1 MLSPD
6 DVLAA
11 DGRLAARLPGWE
23 SRPEQ
28 LAMARA
34 VDAAIGE
41 RRHLICEAGTGVGKS
56 LAYLVPAVLAV
67 TADQEPDAP
76 QVPAADDDD
85 PFAQPPAGAR
95 PRRVVISTNT
105 IALQEQL
112 VGKDVPLV
120 ASVMPREFSAVLAKG
135 RGNYISLRRLEVA
148 QQRAGSLFRDDGE
161 VAELQR
167 IAGWAKT
174 TLDGSLAD
182 LPITPMHGVWDE
194 VQSDSGNCMGRAC
207 PHHQQ
212 CHYMTARRRLAG
224 AHVVIVNHALF
235 FSDLA
240 LRRSGASL
248 LPAYDIVVLDEA
260 HTVEA
265 VASEH
270 LGVSLS
276 NMAVE
281 RVLAKL
287 YNDRTHR
294 GLLVHY
300 KLEALAHE
308 VTRCRI
314 TAEAFFDALLD
325 AAATSDRRQQAG
337 GPQAAGP
344 WRIEKPQLIP
354 DTLGDALASL
364 SKKIRNAADGISAE
378 AERQDFHAAADRLAS
393 CAGSLQTWLA
403 QDVAGSVWWV
413 EAARGRGGRRRIR
426 MASAPVDVGE
436 TLRQELFGRV
446 GSVILSSA
454 TLSTG
459 GHCGPSDIDSAVEG
473 GEIEID
479 IHADEAPRT
488 HGSQINDAFAYTR
501 GRLGLENAEGV
512 QFGSPFDYPRQ
523 VELVVVE
530 GMPEP
535 AEKAAFERKSLEMI
549 RRYLTETDGSALV
562 LFTSHEALTHAT
574 RELAGWCG
582 ARGYRLVS
590 QADGLPKSRMLEIF
604 REGPKGVLFGADSF
618 WQGIDLPGEQLVNVI
633 ITRLPFAVPDRPLV
647 AARIEAIRG
656 AGGNP
661 FFDFQLPEAIIK
673 LKQGFGRL
681 VRRRDDHGIVVL
693 LDPRVRTK
701 AYGRL
706 VLESLP
712 PARLRVDSADGQQVP
727 VSKMSRLA

>member
-11 DGRLAARLPGWE
+11 DGRLAARLTGWE
-23 SRPEQ
+23 SRPQQ

-34 VDAAIGE
+34 VEAAIRE
-41 RRHLICEAGTGVGKS
+41 RRHLLCEAGTGVGKS

-76 QVPAADDDD
+76 KLPAADDDD
-85 PFAQPPAGAR
+85 PFAQPPPGAR

-135 RGNYISLRRLEVA
+135 RGNYVSLRRLEVA
-148 QQRAGSLFRDDGE
+148 QQRAGSLFRDDAE

-174 TLDGSLAD
+174 TLDGSRAD
-182 LPITPMHGVWDE
+182 LPMVPLPGVWDE
-194 VQSDSGNCMGRAC
+194 VQSDSANCMGRAC

-260 HTVEA
+260 HTIEA

-270 LGVSLS
+270 LGIGLS
-276 NMAVE
+276 NVAIE
-281 RVLAKL
+281 RVLATL
-287 YNDRTHR
+287 YNDRSHR

-314 TAEAFFDALLD
+314 AAEAFFDQLLE
-325 AAATSDRRQQAG
+325 AAAAGDRRQQAG
-337 GPQAAGP
+337 GL
-344 WRIEKPQLIP
+344 WRVDKPGLIP

-364 SKKIRNAADGISAE
+364 SKKIRNAADGVSAE
-378 AERQDFHAAADRLAS
+378 AERQDFHAAADRLAGS
-393 CAGSLQTWLA
+393 AGSIQTWLE
-403 QDVAGSVWWV
+403 QGLPGSVWWV
-413 EAARGRGGRRRIR
+413 EAARGRRGRRRIR
-426 MASAPVDVGE
+426 LASAPVDVGE
-436 TLRQELFGRV
+436 TLREELFGRV
-446 GSVILSSA
+446 GTVILSSA
-454 TLSTG
+454 TLSTAGPG
-459 GHCGPSDIDSAVEG
+459 GRTVGDDG
-473 GEIEID
+473 DGNGEQEFD
-479 IHADEAPRT
+479 LDGNPLS
-488 HGSQINDAFAYTR
+488 SQAGTRGTDAFAYAR
-501 GRLGLENAEGV
+501 GRLGLAAAEGV
-512 QFGSPFDYPRQ
+512 QFGSPFDYQRQ

-530 GMPEP
+530 GMPDP
-535 AEKAAFERKSLEMI
+535 SDKAAYERRSLEMI
-549 RRYLTETDGSALV
+549 RRYLAETDGRALV
-562 LFTSHEALTHAT
+562 LFTSHEALAHAS

-582 ARGYRLVS
+582 GRGYRLVS
-590 QADGLPKSRMLEIF
+590 QADGLPKSRMLELF
-604 REGPKGVLFGADSF
+604 REGPKGVLLGADSF

-647 AARIEAIRG
+647 AARIEAIRQ

-661 FFDFQLPEAIIK
+661 FFEFQLPEAVIK

-681 VRRRDDHGIVVL
+681 VRRRDDHGIVVI

-701 AYGRL
+701 AYGRH

-712 PARLRVDSADGQQVP
+712 PARLRIDSVDGKAAAWS
-727 VSKMSRLA
+727 

>member
-34 VDAAIGE
+34 VDAAIRE
-41 RRHLICEAGTGVGKS
+41 RRHLMCEAGTGVGKS

-67 TADQEPDAP
+67 TADQEAEVPR
-76 QVPAADDDD
+76 QPAADDDD
-85 PFAQPPAGAR
+85 PFAEVPPGAR
-95 PRRVVISTNT
+95 PRRVVVSTNT

-120 ASVMPREFSAVLAKG
+120 SAVMPREFSAVLAKG
-135 RGNYISLRRLEVA
+135 RGNYVSLRRLEVA

-161 VAELQR
+161 VDELR
-167 IAGWAKT
+167 TIAGWAKT

-182 LPITPMHGVWDE
+182 LPVVPMHGVWDE
-194 VQSDSGNCMGRAC
+194 VQSDSANCMGRAC

-224 AHVVIVNHALF
+224 AQVVIVNHALF

-248 LPAYDIVVLDEA
+248 LPAYDIVVFDEA
-260 HTVEA
+260 HTMEA

-270 LGVSLS
+270 LGISLS
-276 NMAVE
+276 NIAVE

-300 KLEALAHE
+300 RLEALMHE

-314 TAEAFFDALLD
+314 ESEAFFDHLLSV
-325 AAATSDRRQQAG
+325 ASQAERSQG
-337 GPQAAGP
+337 GGP
-344 WRIEKPQLIP
+344 WRIEKAGLIP
-354 DTLGDALASL
+354 DTLGEALAAL
-364 SKKIRNAADGISAE
+364 GKKIRNAADGISAE
-378 AERQDFHAAADRLAS
+378 AERQDFHAAADRLAVS
-393 CAGSLQTWLA
+393 AGAIQTWLK
-403 QDVAGSVWWV
+403 QSVPGSVWWV
-413 EAARGRGGRRRIR
+413 EATRGRRGRRRIR
-426 MASAPVDVGE
+426 MASAPIDVGA
-436 TLRQELFGRV
+436 TLREELFGRV

-454 TLSTG
+454 TLSTA
-459 GHCGPSDIDSAVEG
+459 GPRGNKEPD
-473 GEIEID
+473 GEAAFDLDGNPITTD
-479 IHADEAPRT
+479 GDAARP
-488 HGSQINDAFAYTR
+488 DAFSYAR
-501 GRLGLENAEGV
+501 GRLGLEKAQGV
-512 QFGSPFDYPRQ
+512 QFGSPFDYERQ
-523 VELVVVE
+523 VELVLVE
-530 GMPEP
+530 GMPDP
-535 AEKAAFERKSLEMI
+535 SDKAAFERASLEMI
-549 RRYLTETDGSALV
+549 RRYLVETDGAALV
-562 LFTSHEALTHAT
+562 LFTSHEALEHAT
-574 RELAGWCG
+574 RELASWCG
-582 ARGYRLVS
+582 SRGFRLVS
-590 QADGLPKSRMLEIF
+590 QADGLPKSRMLELF
-604 REGPKGVLFGADSF
+604 RAGPKGVLFGADSF
-618 WQGIDLPGEQLVNVI
+618 WQGIDLPGEQLVNVM

-647 AARIEAIRG
+647 AARIEAIRR

-701 AYGRL
+701 AYGRH
-706 VLESLP
+706 VIESLP
-712 PARLRVDSADGQQVP
+712 PARLRIDSFGQTP
-727 VSKMSRLA
+727 STRPW

>member
-34 VDAAIGE
+34 VEAAIRE
-41 RRHLICEAGTGVGKS
+41 RRHLLCEAGTGVGKS
-56 LAYLVPAVLAV
+56 LAYLVPAVLAI
-67 TADQEPDAP
+67 TADQEAEQPP
-76 QVPAADDDD
+76 QPATDDDD
-85 PFAQPPAGAR
+85 PFAEPKARAR

-112 VGKDVPLV
+112 VGKDVPLLS
-120 ASVMPREFSAVLAKG
+120 AVMPREFSAVLAKG
-135 RGNYISLRRLEVA
+135 RGNYLSLRRLEMA
-148 QQRAGSLFRDDGE
+148 QQRAGSLFRDDAE
-161 VAELQR
+161 VAELLA
-167 IAGWAKT
+167 IAGWAKS

-182 LPITPMHGVWDE
+182 LPTVPMHGVWEE
-194 VQSDSGNCMGRAC
+194 VQSDSANCMGRAC

-270 LGVSLS
+270 LGIGLS
-276 NMAVE
+276 NVAVE

-314 TAEAFFDALLD
+314 ESEAFFDQLL
-325 AAATSDRRQQAG
+325 AAAAEAEKNQQAG
-337 GPQAAGP
+337 GP
-344 WRIEKPQLIP
+344 WRIEKPGLIP
-354 DTLGDALASL
+354 DILGEALAAL

-378 AERQDFHAAADRLAS
+378 AERQDFHAAADRLAVS
-393 CAGSLQTWLA
+393 AGAIQTWLK
-403 QDVAGSVWWV
+403 QSVPGSVWWV
-413 EAARGRGGRRRIR
+413 EATRGRRGRRRIR
-426 MASAPVDVGE
+426 MASAPIDVGE
-436 TLRQELFGRV
+436 TLREELFARV

-454 TLSTG
+454 TLSTA
-459 GHCGPSDIDSAVEG
+459 GPAATQDR
-473 GEIEID
+473 
-479 IHADEAPRT
+479 ADEVAFDLDGNQLTPNEVAP
-488 HGSQINDAFAYTR
+488 GSDAFSYAR
-501 GRLGLENAEGV
+501 KRLGLEKAEGV

-530 GMPEP
+530 GMPDP
-535 AEKAAFERKSLEMI
+535 TEKAAFERKSLEMI
-549 RRYLTETDGSALV
+549 RRYLAESDGAALV
-562 LFTSHEALTHAT
+562 LFTSHEALAHAT

-582 ARGYRLVS
+582 SQGYRLVS
-590 QADGLPKSRMLEIF
+590 QAEGLPKSRMLELF

-647 AARIEAIRG
+647 AARIEAIRR

-681 VRRRDDHGIVVL
+681 VRRRDDHGIVVI

-701 AYGRL
+701 AYGRH

-712 PARLRVDSADGQQVP
+712 PARIRVDAVDR
-727 VSKMSRLA
+727 SRSLFEL

>member
-6 DVLAA
+6 DVLAV

-34 VDAAIGE
+34 VEAAIRE
-41 RRHLICEAGTGVGKS
+41 RRHLLCEAGTGVGKS

-67 TADQEPDAP
+67 TADQEDEVPK
-76 QVPAADDDD
+76 VPAGDDDD
-85 PFAQPPAGAR
+85 PFTEPLPEGGR

-112 VGKDVPLV
+112 VDKDVPLV

-135 RGNYISLRRLEVA
+135 RGNYVSLRRLEVA
-148 QQRAGSLFRDDGE
+148 QQRAGSLFRDDAE
-161 VAELQR
+161 VAELEK
-167 IAGWAKT
+167 IAAWAGK
-174 TLDGSLAD
+174 TLDGSRAD
-182 LPITPMHGVWDE
+182 LPMMPLPGVWEE
-194 VQSDSGNCMGRAC
+194 VQSDSANCMGRAC

-235 FSDLA
+235 FADLA

-248 LPAYDIVVLDEA
+248 LPAYDIVVFDEA

-270 LGVSLS
+270 LGIGLS
-276 NMAVE
+276 NAAIE
-281 RVLAKL
+281 RVLTKL

-300 KLEALAHE
+300 QFDALAHE

-314 TAEAFFDALLD
+314 EAEAFFDELL
-325 AAATSDRRQQAG
+325 AAASSAAASGLQQG
-337 GPQAAGP
+337 SGP
-344 WRIEKPQLIP
+344 WRIEQPGLIP

-364 SKKIRNAADGISAE
+364 SKKIRNASEGISAE
-378 AERQDFHAAADRLAS
+378 AERQDFHAAADRLAMS
-393 CAGSLQTWLA
+393 AGAIQTWLK
-403 QDVAGSVWWV
+403 QSVPGSVWWV
-413 EAARGRGGRRRIR
+413 EASRGRGGRRRIR
-426 MASAPVDVGE
+426 LASAPIDVGE
-436 TLRQELFGRV
+436 TLREELFGRV
-446 GSVILSSA
+446 GTVILSSA

-459 GHCGPSDIDSAVEG
+459 GPQRRDSDGEVAFDLDGNVVG
-473 GEIEID
+473 GSGD
-479 IHADEAPRT
+479 ASD
-488 HGSQINDAFAYTR
+488 DAFRYVR
-501 GRLGLENAEGV
+501 GRLGLEKAEGV
-512 QFGSPFDYPRQ
+512 QFGSPFDYQRQ

-530 GMPEP
+530 GMPDP
-535 AEKAAFERKSLEMI
+535 SEKAAFERKSLEMI
-549 RRYLTETDGSALV
+549 RRYLTETDGRALV
-562 LFTSHEALTHAT
+562 LFTSHQALAQAT
-574 RELAGWCG
+574 RDLASWCG

-590 QADGLPKSRMLEIF
+590 QADGLPKSRMLELF
-604 REGPKGVLFGADSF
+604 RQGPKGVLLGADSF
-618 WQGIDLPGEQLVNVI
+618 WQGIDLPGEQLGNVI

-647 AARIEAIRG
+647 AARIEAIRT

-681 VRRRDDHGIVVL
+681 VRRRDDTGIVVI

-701 AYGRL
+701 AYGRH

-712 PARLRVDSADGQQVP
+712 PARLRVDAVDGRRSAAPVP
-727 VSKMSRLA
+727 

>member
-34 VDAAIGE
+34 VEAAIRE
-41 RRHLICEAGTGVGKS
+41 RRHLLCEAGTGVGKS
-56 LAYLVPAVLAV
+56 LAYLVPAVLAI
-67 TADQEPDAP
+67 TADQEAEQPP
-76 QVPAADDDD
+76 QPATDDDD
-85 PFAQPPAGAR
+85 PFAEPKAGAR

-112 VGKDVPLV
+112 VGKDVPLLS
-120 ASVMPREFSAVLAKG
+120 AVMPREFSAVLAKG
-135 RGNYISLRRLEVA
+135 RGNYVSLRRLEMA
-148 QQRAGSLFRDDGE
+148 QQRAGSLFRDDAE
-161 VAELQR
+161 VAELQT
-167 IAGWAKT
+167 IAGWAKS

-182 LPITPMHGVWDE
+182 LPTVPMHGVWEE
-194 VQSDSGNCMGRAC
+194 VQSDSANCMGRAC

-270 LGVSLS
+270 LGIGLS
-276 NMAVE
+276 NVAVE

-314 TAEAFFDALLD
+314 ESEAFFDQLL
-325 AAATSDRRQQAG
+325 AAAAEAEKNQQAG
-337 GPQAAGP
+337 GP
-344 WRIEKPQLIP
+344 WRIEKPGLIP
-354 DTLGDALASL
+354 DILGEALAAL

-378 AERQDFHAAADRLAS
+378 AERQDFHAAADRLAVS
-393 CAGSLQTWLA
+393 AGAIQTWLK
-403 QDVAGSVWWV
+403 QSVPGSVWWV
-413 EAARGRGGRRRIR
+413 EATRGRRGRRRIR
-426 MASAPVDVGE
+426 MASAPIDVGE
-436 TLRQELFGRV
+436 TLREELFARV

-454 TLSTG
+454 TLSTA
-459 GHCGPSDIDSAVEG
+459 GPAATQDR
-473 GEIEID
+473 
-479 IHADEAPRT
+479 ADEVAFDLDGNQLTPNEVAP
-488 HGSQINDAFAYTR
+488 GSDAFSYAR
-501 GRLGLENAEGV
+501 KRLGLEKAEGV

-530 GMPEP
+530 GMPDP
-535 AEKAAFERKSLEMI
+535 TEKAAFERKSLEMI
-549 RRYLTETDGSALV
+549 RRYLAESDGAALV
-562 LFTSHEALTHAT
+562 LFTSHEALAHAT

-582 ARGYRLVS
+582 SQGYRLVS
-590 QADGLPKSRMLEIF
+590 QAEGLPKSRMLELF

-647 AARIEAIRG
+647 AARIEAIRR

-681 VRRRDDHGIVVL
+681 VRRRDDHGIVVI

-701 AYGRL
+701 AYGRH

-712 PARLRVDSADGQQVP
+712 PARIRVDAVDR
-727 VSKMSRLA
+727 SRSLFEL

>member
-11 DGRLAARLPGWE
+11 DGRLAARHPGWE

-34 VDAAIGE
+34 VDAAVRE
-41 RRHLICEAGTGVGKS
+41 RRHLLCEAGTGVGKS
-56 LAYLVPAVLAV
+56 LAYLVPTVLAV
-67 TADQEPDAP
+67 TADQETEVTK
-76 QVPAADDDD
+76 VPATDDDD
-85 PFAQPPAGAR
+85 PFAEPAAGAR

-112 VGKDVPLV
+112 VSKDVPLL

-148 QQRAGSLFRDDGE
+148 QQRAGSLFREDTE
-161 VAELQR
+161 VAELEA
-167 IAGWAKT
+167 IGAWAKK

-182 LPITPMHGVWDE
+182 LPAVPASSVWEE
-194 VQSDSGNCMGRAC
+194 VQSDSANCLGRAC
-207 PHHQQ
+207 SHHQQ
-212 CHYMTARRRLAG
+212 CHYMAARRRLAG

-235 FSDLA
+235 FADLA

-270 LGVSLS
+270 LGIGLS
-276 NMAVE
+276 NIAIE
-281 RVLAKL
+281 RVLTKL

-300 KLEALAHE
+300 KLEPLAHE

-314 TAEAFFDALLD
+314 EAEAFFDELLE
-325 AAATSDRRQQAG
+325 AAAGSEGQKQSS
-337 GPQAAGP
+337 GP
-344 WRIEKPQLIP
+344 WRIEKPGLIP
-354 DTLGDALASL
+354 DSLGDALASL
-364 SKKIRNAADGISAE
+364 SKKIRNAADGISSE
-378 AERQDFHAAADRLAS
+378 SERLDFHAAADRLSAS
-393 CAGSLQTWLA
+393 AGAIQTWLK
-403 QDVAGSVWWV
+403 QGVPGSVWWV
-413 EAARGRGGRRRIR
+413 EATRGRRGRRRIR
-426 MASAPVDVGE
+426 IASAPIDVGE
-436 TLRQELFGRV
+436 TLREELFSRI

-454 TLSTG
+454 TLSTAG
-459 GHCGPSDIDSAVEG
+459 DGSP
-473 GEIEID
+473 
-479 IHADEAPRT
+479 T
-488 HGSQINDAFAYTR
+488 HGNDEERELDLDGNVIAAGGTRGPDAFTYAR
-501 GRLGLENAEGV
+501 QRLGLEKAEGV
-512 QFGSPFDYPRQ
+512 QFGSPFDYQQQ
-523 VELVVVE
+523 VELVLVE
-530 GMPEP
+530 GMPDP
-535 AEKAAFERKSLEMI
+535 TDKSTFERRSLEMI
-549 RRYLTETDGSALV
+549 RRYLAETEGAALV
-562 LFTSHEALTHAT
+562 LFTSHEALSFAT

-590 QADGLPKSRMLEIF
+590 QADGLPKSRMLELF
-604 REGPKGVLFGADSF
+604 RQGPKGVLLGADSF

-633 ITRLPFAVPDRPLV
+633 ITRLPFAVPDRPLI
-647 AARIEAIRG
+647 AARIEAIRR

-661 FFDFQLPEAIIK
+661 FFDFQLPEAVIK

-701 AYGRL
+701 AYGRQ
-706 VLESLP
+706 VIASLP
-712 PARLRVDSADGQQVP
+712 PARIRIDSVETRRSSPESLGG
-727 VSKMSRLA
+727 

>member
-34 VDAAIGE
+34 VQAAISE
-41 RRHLICEAGTGVGKS
+41 RRHLLCEAGTGVGKS

-67 TADQEPDAP
+67 TADQEPEAP
-76 QVPAADDDD
+76 PLPAADEDD
-85 PFAQPPAGAR
+85 PFAQPPSGAR

-112 VGKDVPLV
+112 VSKDVPLV

-135 RGNYISLRRLEVA
+135 RGNYVSLRRLEVA
-148 QQRAGSLFRDDGE
+148 QQRAGSLFREDTE
-161 VAELQR
+161 VHELT
-167 IAGWAKT
+167 ALGAWAKK

-182 LPITPMHGVWDE
+182 LPAVPNHSVWEE

-207 PHHQQ
+207 AHHQQ

-235 FSDLA
+235 FADLA

-270 LGVSLS
+270 LGIGLS
-276 NMAVE
+276 NMGVE
-281 RVLAKL
+281 RVLNKL

-300 KLEALAHE
+300 KLESLAHE

-314 TAEAFFDALLD
+314 AAEAFFDQLLD
-325 AAATSDRRQQAG
+325 AAAVSAGRQHAN
-337 GPQAAGP
+337 GP
-344 WRIEKPQLIP
+344 WRIEKPGLIP
-354 DTLGDALASL
+354 DTLGDALAAL

-378 AERQDFHAAADRLAS
+378 TERQDFHAAADRLAAS
-393 CAGSLQTWLA
+393 AGSLQTWLK
-403 QDVAGSVWWV
+403 QSVPGSVWWV
-413 EAARGRGGRRRIR
+413 EAARGRRGRRRIR
-426 MASAPVDVGE
+426 IASAPIDVGE
-436 TLRQELFGRV
+436 TLREELFSRV

-459 GHCGPSDIDSAVEG
+459 GQRQSSATGGDVEMDLDG
-473 GEIEID
+473 NLLTPAGE
-479 IHADEAPRT
+479 
-488 HGSQINDAFAYTR
+488 SQRHDAFTYAR
-501 GRLGLENAEGV
+501 QRLGLTEAEGV
-512 QFGSPFDYPRQ
+512 QFGSPFDYQRQ

-530 GMPEP
+530 GMPDP
-535 AEKAAFERKSLEMI
+535 TEKAAFERRSLEMI
-549 RRYLTETDGSALV
+549 RRYLSESDGSALV
-562 LFTSHEALTHAT
+562 LFTSHEALAHAT
-574 RELAGWCG
+574 RELASWCG
-582 ARGYRLVS
+582 SRGYRLVS
-590 QADGLPKSRMLEIF
+590 QAEGLPKSRMLELF
-604 REGPKGVLFGADSF
+604 REGPKGVLLGADSF
-618 WQGIDLPGEQLVNVI
+618 WQGIDLPGEQLINVI

-647 AARIEAIRG
+647 AARIEAIRR

-661 FFDFQLPEAIIK
+661 FFEFQLPEAVIK

-681 VRRRDDHGIVVL
+681 VRRRDDGGIVVL
-693 LDPRVRTK
+693 LDPRIRTK
-701 AYGRL
+701 AYGRQ

-712 PARLRVDSADGQQVP
+712 PARLRIDSVDDRRSTSPA
-727 VSKMSRLA
+727 AW